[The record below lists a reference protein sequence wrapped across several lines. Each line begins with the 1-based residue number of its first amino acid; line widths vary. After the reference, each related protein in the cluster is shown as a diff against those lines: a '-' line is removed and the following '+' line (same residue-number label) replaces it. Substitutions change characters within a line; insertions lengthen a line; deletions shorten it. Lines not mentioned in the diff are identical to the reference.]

1 MIKNHQPTL
10 GILVMLPLGPKISDS
25 PHSSRSQC
33 SRLEYNFPPEIRPD
47 ELGVYQAHS
56 AVCNKV
62 WDVVFDEDSS
72 AYYVGQERALFWRLL
87 SEEYWRILKPLE
99 KSGDHMAKALEL

>member
-56 AVCNKV
+56 AVCNK
-62 WDVVFDEDSS
+62 
-72 AYYVGQERALFWRLL
+72 ERALFWRLL

>member
-1 MIKNHQPTL
+1 MIDLHAFVAGVDYLAHVHEPLYSGIMSPPQRLSVMIKNHQPTL
-10 GILVMLPLGPKISDS
+10 GILVMLPLGPDS

-33 SRLEYNFPPEIRPD
+33 SRLEYNFPPGIRPD

-62 WDVVFDEDSS
+62 WHVVFDEDSS
-72 AYYVGQERALFWRLL
+72 AYYLGV
-87 SEEYWRILKPLE
+87 
-99 KSGDHMAKALEL
+99 